1 MRLNRR
7 PRRRD
12 RIVLGWIA
20 AGSLGLSLS
29 TWAVTAAIATDAD
42 ATIAPAESFNAEE
55 RGHWAYL
62 PVERPEPP
70 EVGDRSW
77 IRNPIDRFI
86 LAEIEAL
93 EFEPAP
99 EADRISLIRRLTFD
113 LTGLPPTPEEVDA
126 FLRDDRPDAYERLV
140 EDLLERPGFGERW
153 AQHWLDLAHYADSN
167 GFELDADRPDAWRYR
182 DWVVKALND
191 DLPYDQF
198 LSLQLAGDELAPGD
212 ESALIATGFGRC
224 GPREVV
230 GGNIDPKVR
239 RQSELSGVTGTVGSV
254 FMGLTIGCAKCHD
267 HKFDAIPT
275 TDYYR
280 LQAFFEAAEMVE
292 LPIATDEQRAAYKAA
307 EEEVAARTQPLRE
320 AKAAL
325 EAPYR
330 AALRA
335 AKEAAL
341 TDEERAVLAIPD
353 EDRTPLQK
361 KMAAG
366 ANRALN
372 IPWEELAEAVAEDP
386 EDHAERERLKR
397 AIFEIERTLP
407 PPPAGVMALAEP
419 KGEEAVEAPETFVYR
434 RGDPYN
440 LGPKVG
446 PRPLGIVLTN
456 MGGDAFAAD
465 GIEPV
470 DGRTGRRT
478 ALARWMTRPENPLTA
493 RVIVNRL
500 WQHHLGRGIV
510 ASPSDFGVRGEY
522 PSHPGL
528 LDWLAAELVANGW
541 QLKPIHRLIVTS
553 ATYRQASDPRRSVVD
568 DPEEIARL
576 TDVMRGQAA
585 DDPENLLFAR
595 VDRRRLE
602 AESLRDHLLA
612 VTGEL
617 NPQMGGPGIR
627 APIPPEVEELIF
639 TEAEEVDL
647 WPEHPDP
654 SQHVRRSLYLHR
666 KRNVRLPLFDA
677 FDSPDTQ
684 TSCAVRDVSTHP
696 LQSLILLNSSFAID
710 RAKALAGRVF
720 REEPDDATARV
731 ERAYR
736 LVLARSPS
744 GAEVSQALDFIASQ
758 AEMLK
763 DRQEG
768 EAPLASPAPEP
779 SGVDPAEAAAWVD
792 FSLAM
797 LNRNEFVYVP

>member
-1 MRLNRR
+1 MRLDRH
-7 PRRRD
+7 PRRGNRN
-12 RIVLGWIA
+12 
-20 AGSLGLSLS
+20 GLSLILVGLLGVCI
-29 TWAVTAAIATDAD
+29 APGVTAVHSDT
-42 ATIAPAESFNAEE
+42 TTEVAPAESFSREQ
-55 RGHWAYL
+55 RTHWAYV
-62 PVERPEPP
+62 PVERPDPP
-70 EVGDRSW
+70 DVGNRSW

-93 EFEPAP
+93 EFEPSP

-113 LTGLPPTPEEVDA
+113 LTGLPPTPDEVES
-126 FLRDDRPDAYERLV
+126 FLEDDRPDAYERLV
-140 EDLLERPGFGERW
+140 ESLLERPSFGERW

-182 DWVVKALND
+182 DWVVSALND
-191 DLPYDQF
+191 DLPYDRF
-198 LSLQLAGDELAPGD
+198 LSLQLAGDELAPDD
-212 ESALIATGFGRC
+212 EFALIATGFGRC

-292 LPIATDEQRAAYKAA
+292 IPVATEAERAAYKAA
-307 EEEVAARTQPLRE
+307 EDAVAAKTQPLKE
-320 AKAAL
+320 AKATL

-330 AALRA
+330 AALLA
-335 AKEAAL
+335 VKKANL
-341 TDEERAVLAIPD
+341 TDDERAVLEIPE
-353 EDRTPLQK
+353 EDRTPIQK

-366 ANRALN
+366 AQRALN
-372 IPWEELAEAVAEDP
+372 IPWEELAEAVAENP

-397 AIFEIERTLP
+397 AIFELEQTLP
-407 PPPAGVMALAEP
+407 PPPARVMALAEP
-419 KGEEAVEAPETFVYR
+419 KDEEAVAAPETFVYR

-440 LGPKVG
+440 LGPKVE
-446 PRPLGIVLTN
+446 PRPLGVVLAN
-456 MGGDAFAAD
+456 MEPDAFAD
-465 GIEPV
+465 GVEPI

-478 ALARWMTRPENPLTA
+478 ALAQWMTRPENPLTA

-522 PSHPGL
+522 PSHPEL
-528 LDWLAAELVANGW
+528 LDWLASELIANGW
-541 QLKPIHRLIVTS
+541 RLKPIHRLIVTS
-553 ATYRQASDPRRSVVD
+553 ATYRQASDPRRSVVH
-568 DPEEIARL
+568 DPEEMARVREVL
-576 TDVMRGQAA
+576 KSQAE
-585 DDPENLLFAR
+585 DDPDNLLFAR

-654 SQHVRRSLYLHR
+654 SQHVRRSLYLYR

-696 LQSLILLNSSFAID
+696 LQPLILLNSSFAID

-720 REEPDDATARV
+720 RDEPDDAPARV
-731 ERAYR
+731 DRTYR
-736 LVLARSPS
+736 LVLSRSP
-744 GAEVSQALDFIASQ
+744 GEDELRQALDFIDSQ
-758 AEMLK
+758 AEMLR
-763 DRQEG
+763 DRREG
-768 EAPLASPAPEP
+768 DAPLAAPTPEP
-779 SGVDPAEAAAWVD
+779 SDVDRAEAAAWVD
-792 FSLAM
+792 FALAM

>member
-1 MRLNRR
+1 MRLDRHPWR
-7 PRRRD
+7 GD
-12 RIVLGWIA
+12 RIGLGSILVGLLGVSVSVA
-20 AGSLGLSLS
+20 LGATASDSESSL
-29 TWAVTAAIATDAD
+29 
-42 ATIAPAESFNAEE
+42 APAESFSEE
-55 RGHWAYL
+55 QRTHWAYL

-70 EVGDRSW
+70 DVSDPSW

-86 LAEIEAL
+86 LSEIEAL

-99 EADRISLIRRLTFD
+99 EADRITLIRRLTFD
-113 LTGLPPTPEEVDA
+113 LTGLPPTPEEVEA
-126 FLRDDRPDAYERLV
+126 FLQDDRPDAYERLV
-140 EDLLERPGFGERW
+140 ESLLERPSFGERW

-191 DLPYDQF
+191 DLPYDRF
-198 LSLQLAGDELAPGD
+198 LSLQLAGDELAPED

-292 LPIATDEQRAAYKAA
+292 LPISTDEERAAYKAA
-307 EEEVAARTQPLRE
+307 EEEVAARTKPLKE

-330 AALRA
+330 AALLA
-335 AKEAAL
+335 QKESGL

-353 EDRTPLQK
+353 EDRTPIQK

-366 ANRALN
+366 AQRALR
-372 IPWEELAEAVAEDP
+372 IPWEELAEAVAENP

-397 AIFEIERTLP
+397 AIFEIEQTLP
-407 PPPAGVMALAEP
+407 PPPAKVMALAES
-419 KGEEAVEAPETFVYR
+419 KADGAVEAPETFVYR

-440 LGPKVG
+440 LGPKVE
-446 PRPLGIVLTN
+446 PRPLGVVLAN
-456 MGGDAFAAD
+456 MGADAFD
-465 GIEPV
+465 EGVEPI
-470 DGRTGRRT
+470 DGRTGRRA
-478 ALARWMTRPENPLTA
+478 ALAEWMTRPENPLTA

-510 ASPSDFGVRGEY
+510 ASPSDFGVRGEF
-522 PSHPGL
+522 PSHPEL
-528 LDWLAAELVANGW
+528 LDWLASELIVNGW
-541 QLKPIHRLIVTS
+541 RLKPIHRLIVTS
-553 ATYRQASDPRRSVVD
+553 TTYRQASDPRRSVVE
-568 DPEEIARL
+568 DPAEIARL
-576 TDVMRGQAA
+576 GDVFRSQAE
-585 DDPENLLFAR
+585 DDPDNLLFAR

-684 TSCAVRDVSTHP
+684 TSCAIRDVSTHP

-720 REEPDDATARV
+720 REEPNDATARV
-731 ERAYR
+731 ERTYR

-744 GAEVSQALDFIASQ
+744 AAEVTQALDFIASQ
-758 AEMLK
+758 AEMLR
-763 DRQEG
+763 DRQDRDG
-768 EAPLASPAPEP
+768 DAPLAAPTPEP
-779 SGVDPAEAAAWVD
+779 SGVDSAEAAAWVD
-792 FSLAM
+792 FAVAM